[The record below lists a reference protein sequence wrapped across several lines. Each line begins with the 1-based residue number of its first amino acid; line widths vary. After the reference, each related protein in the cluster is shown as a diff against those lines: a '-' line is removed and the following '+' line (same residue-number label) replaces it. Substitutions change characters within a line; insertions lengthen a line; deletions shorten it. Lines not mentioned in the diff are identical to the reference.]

1 MQVPQIGKYP
11 MLQISRFAIRKSSA
25 FASSILCLS
34 VIFFSVA
41 AKADNMECE
50 KFIAQF
56 EENRNKIHA
65 FSEKVGKKINMGLLQ
80 KSIFPLLPDQIPKEC
95 IASFTSYLDSSNW
108 RINGILISLFFKE
121 KYFTYSFSFERKTG
135 EVTNKSIK
143 PELWLSP

>member
-1 MQVPQIGKYP
+1 
-11 MLQISRFAIRKSSA
+11 MLQRKRDA
-25 FASSILCLS
+25 TKACIAPTALMTALILCFGM
-34 VIFFSVA
+34 IFSFSA
-41 AKADNMECE
+41 AKADSMECE

-95 IASFTSYLDSSNW
+95 IASFILHVGSSNSMKNGT
-108 RINGILISLFFKE
+108 RYSINFKE
-121 KYFTYSFSFERKTG
+121 KYFIYAFSFKEKTG
-135 EVTNKSIK
+135 EVTNKSIS

>member
-95 IASFTSYLDSSNW
+95 IASFILHVGSSNSMKNGT
-108 RINGILISLFFKE
+108 RYSINFKE
-121 KYFTYSFSFERKTG
+121 KYFIYAFSFKEKTG
-135 EVTNKSIK
+135 EVTNKSIS